1 MTRRDENLG
10 TRVESQMRRVAGAG
24 NGGLGIGERVGSRAR
39 VLAMGDRSG
48 GLVFGPDERRVDG
61 DHSLS
66 AGKRGR

>member
-1 MTRRDENLG
+1 
-10 TRVESQMRRVAGAG
+10 MRRVAGAG
-24 NGGLGIGERVGSRAR
+24 NGGLGIGERAVER
-39 VLAMGDRSG
+39 VLAMGDRSR

>member
-24 NGGLGIGERVGSRAR
+24 NGGLGIGERAVER
-39 VLAMGDRSG
+39 VLAMGDRSR